1 MRISST
7 AGRAA
12 GLLVSAAIVLA
23 AAAACGGS
31 GGSGSSGVTVTSTV
45 TQTATDTEGSSTG
58 SGSAGPCAASDLLP
72 VIKAKMDGTAEEL
85 TIVKVKVTRCQ
96 NDYAFVIAVPDRSVC
111 QEGVGNC
118 YDSAQVFLAWDGTQ
132 WNIFNTGTDIGCTS
146 LPLDDQTLVACK
158 ALGYPVLTTASF
170 KMPSGNIGCELED
183 ATGAVRHPE
192 RPEAAAGQSCAG
204 RLGRRPPS
212 PPSGKAKPNCASD
225 TIVDDSAPTLDYG
238 SAWGGGG
245 VSCLSEPVGP
255 PVLEQPAGHSF
266 FLSRDSWS
274 MSIRNSA

>member
-45 TQTATDTEGSSTG
+45 TQTATDTVGSSTG
-58 SGSAGPCAASDLLP
+58 SGSAAPCAASDLLP
-72 VIKAKMDGTAEEL
+72 VIKAKMDGTAEKL

-183 ATGAVRHPE
+183 ATVRCDIRSGLKP
-192 RPEAAAGQSCAG
+192 PPAKSCAG
-204 RLGRRPPS
+204 DWGGATLAAH
-212 PPSGKAKPNCASD
+212 GKAKPNCASD

-238 SAWGGGG
+238 STWGGGG
-245 VSCLSEPVGP
+245 VSCLSDPSG
-255 PVLEQPAGHSF
+255 LQCSNTAGHSF

-274 MSIRNSA
+274 VS